1 LIWNQ
6 SIGRWVSDS
15 LTPIWPATPTGPQV
29 IRQLRQWRSPFR
41 SSATR
46 SALGA
51 TLTGSDKWVGGVL
64 GPDGKIYGIP
74 YNSTDI
80 LIIDPVAGTA
90 TRSALGATL
99 TDSDKWVGGVLG
111 PDGKIYGI
119 PLNST
124 DILIID
130 PVAGTATRSAL
141 GATLTDSVKWYGG
154 VLGPDGKIYGIP
166 YFNATDILIINN
178 QSKLFENNLTL
189 SPYLNKL

>member
-1 LIWNQ
+1 MPTAYLSPSQLKELTDVSVNPGSGQDGYSLIWNQ

-51 TLTGSDKWVGGVL
+51 TLTG
-64 GPDGKIYGIP
+64 
-74 YNSTDI
+74 
-80 LIIDPVAGTA
+80 
-90 TRSALGATL
+90 
-99 TDSDKWVGGVLG
+99 SDKWVGGVLG

>member
-6 SIGRWVSDS
+6 SIGKWVSAS
-15 LTPIWPATPTGPQV
+15 LTPIWPATPTGSQV

-51 TLTGSDKWVGGVL
+51 TLTGSVKWIGGVL
-64 GPDGKIYGIP
+64 GSDGKIYGIP
-74 YNSTDI
+74 YNATDI

-90 TRSALGATL
+90 TRSALGANL
-99 TDSDKWVGGVLG
+99 TDSAKWFGGVLG
-111 PDGKIYGI
+111 SDGKIYGI
-119 PLNST
+119 PYNAT

-141 GATLTDSVKWYGG
+141 GANLTDLDKWIGG
-154 VLGPDGKIYGIP
+154 VLGSDGKIYAIP
-166 YFNATDILIINN
+166 LIATDILIINN

-189 SPYLNKL
+189 SPYLNKF